1 MDSLDKIVVK
11 AVGGIETD
19 SVNVKFVYPE
29 INCPDK
35 IIGDLGISEIQLNKV
50 VAVVPALVP
59 EAVVIGGISAEI
71 QPAEPAAV
79 TGTLPVLLNVL
90 KADEITSHMVENT
103 VQNYS
108 YAICVKVGTD
118 LFEILV
124 CTKTAV
130 NGLIINSIITVLCG
144 LEKRSQVNGVYV
156 HFFQMR
162 YPFGYLLNA
171 VYGSFGG
178 LVAIGFSPAEA
189 QRVNVVEV

>member
-11 AVGGIETD
+11 AVRSVKAD
-19 SVNVKFVYPE
+19 SVNVKLVYPK
-29 INCPDK
+29 IYCPHK
-35 IIGDLGISEIQLNKV
+35 IISDLGIAEIKLYKV
-50 VAVVPALVP
+50 IAVVPALVP

-71 QPAEPAAV
+71 QSAEPAAV

-103 VQNYS
+103 VQNNS
-108 YAICVKVGTD
+108 DAVCVKVSAN
-118 LFEILV
+118 LFEIVV
-124 CTKTAV
+124 CTQTAV
-130 NGLIINSIITVLCG
+130 NCLVINGIIAVLCG

-156 HFFQMR
+156 HFFEMR
-162 YPFGYLLNA
+162 DPLGDLFDA

-178 LVAIGFSPAEA
+178 LMAIGFSPAEA